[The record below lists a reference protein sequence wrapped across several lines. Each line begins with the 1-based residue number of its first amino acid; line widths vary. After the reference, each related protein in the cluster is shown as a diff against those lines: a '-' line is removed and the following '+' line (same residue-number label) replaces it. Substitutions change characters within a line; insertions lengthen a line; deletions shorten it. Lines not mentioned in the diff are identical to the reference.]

1 MRKFISVF
9 LVVMM
14 IVSSASFA
22 FADDVSL
29 QGTQNQT
36 NNQAQ
41 NVGQNVGV
49 TTTLSPTMNS
59 SMNSTNNNNSWSNST
74 SGSSSTSGAESNAT
88 GGDARATG
96 GKSILN
102 FNYNNPRNF
111 LNGIGSYQVGLIGGP
126 DTNGHRR
133 SAQAAAF
140 RLRMRMNQVSFDS
153 MKNYLVEA
161 NKIDSSTRDWEDLRD
176 DLVVQPKFNFPRA
189 ALSDQE
195 FVFVVDAAS
204 INFANINEED
214 VVGFVTVRD
223 KKPRENSVDKMYM
236 VDAIYPYAKIGGANL
251 LIKVDDYFWVKVKS
265 GSWGAG
271 LGGIFSAIF
280 SCFTGGAGSVNGG
293 YSSGSSM
300 EHVAGGEMYMALRI
314 SEKPCPPPA
323 PKPCPPPEVKQPPPP
338 QACNPK
344 EFLLKLERID
354 LEIFGCKRYGH
365 NNLYWQLEAMKESL
379 NVYLCTGNVIYLEDA
394 IQHGQMA
401 ELNYIHGYDIAK
413 HADSDKI
420 VGEVEYL
427 LASAFYA
434 RDSSINNFWKAPA
447 HVVHVDKKRGNS
459 KPVALTVHEKKQVE
473 KLRCTLERYSKKLAL

>member
-1 MRKFISVF
+1 MRGFISIF
-9 LVVMM
+9 LVVVM
-14 IVSSASFA
+14 VFSSASFA

-36 NNQAQ
+36 NTQGQTANQAT
-41 NVGQNVGV
+41 NV
-49 TTTLSPTMNS
+49 TTNVTPTLNSEMNTSVINNPAAS
-59 SMNSTNNNNSWSNST
+59 SSSGATST
-74 SGSSSTSGAESNAT
+74 SESSSYSE
-88 GGDARATG
+88 GGKAAATG

-111 LNGIGSYQVGLIGGP
+111 LNGISGYQVGLIGGP
-126 DTNGHRR
+126 DAKGHRR
-133 SAQAAAF
+133 TAQAAAF
-140 RLRMRMNQVSFDS
+140 GLRMRMNQVSFDS

-204 INFANINEED
+204 VNFANINEED

-236 VDAIYPYAKIGGANL
+236 VDAIYPYAKIGGVNL

-271 LGGIFSAIF
+271 IGGIFSAIL

-300 EHVAGGEMYMALRI
+300 EHVAGGEMYMALHI
-314 SEKPCPPPA
+314 PPTPPPAPCPPPPPA
-323 PKPCPPPEVKQPPPP
+323 PEPDKP

-344 EFLLKLERID
+344 EFMLKLEKAE

-379 NVYLCTGNVIYLEDA
+379 NVYLCTGDATYLGNA

-401 ELNYIHGYDIAK
+401 ELNYINGYDIAK

-447 HVVHVDKKRGNS
+447 YVVHVDKKRGNS
-459 KPVALTVHEKKQVE
+459 KPVALTSHEKKQVE